1 MTKKTKE
8 EYIQKVIDVI
18 SKGDRL
24 YRNNLI
30 REMMDIFSFQEM
42 MNITMDAMIQMNKSE
57 KKDEPQTNSR

>member
-24 YRNNLI
+24 CRNNLI